1 MGTALMSS
9 SNSRQ
14 HEGRAPLG
22 TGEGPAADFAAFFRD
37 VHGYEPFPWQQRLT
51 TQVLQRREWP
61 KVIDLPT
68 GTGKTAVLDTAVFAM
83 TMQPET
89 TPRRV
94 VFVIDRRIVVDQ
106 VCERAHRIQER
117 IKAADTPV
125 LECIRDRLRTLSD
138 GEPLGVAALRGG
150 IPIDGEWTHRPDQ
163 PWVLVSTVDQFGSRL
178 LFRGYGVSPG
188 MRPIHAGLAGND
200 CLVILDEVHLS
211 VPFAQTLARISALRA
226 GPLPRRFAT
235 VEMSATPSDRTAT
248 PFTLCSDADLDGCAE
263 LRRRVKADKRA
274 SLVSVRNQEEIPA
287 GVLKIVM
294 SLDKS
299 IRRNESR
306 ARSVGVV
313 VNRVRTA
320 RDTYAA
326 LASADYSTHLITG
339 RMRPLDRV
347 DALDEIGPA
356 VDPDG
361 DEREDRLTVVVA
373 TQAIEVGA
381 DFSFDALVTECAA
394 VDSLRQR
401 FGRLDR
407 RGTHAERT
415 GCPAQAW
422 IIGPKSIVGSRK
434 PDPIY
439 GESVR
444 ATWDE
449 LERRC
454 EDDGR
459 LDIGPTALRDFPGSA
474 MAPRTSA
481 PLLLRTHLDA
491 WVQTRPEPMVQPSV
505 DWFLHGIDQNRPA
518 DVSVLWRSDRSSEAL
533 RLVPPRQAEC
543 IQVPIGAVKSWLA
556 GDPEVAVADVGE
568 VHEPEDSQ
576 ISAESHGKDWVRWA
590 GFGEGAKDDVQIG
603 DICPGDVLIVDP
615 GRGGLTAGTW
625 DPSSKE
631 PVTDLG
637 DAAQIESGRRTT
649 LRLDPNLP
657 RVVSP
662 PTPADE
668 AEADAS
674 PVRRRVAEWLESRAS
689 DPTELPHW
697 MRKAVEKLLGND
709 FEVHPVGLD
718 NNIPGRS
725 YYILTSRDPKT
736 KKPVVDAGTLDD
748 SDEAGSFT
756 ATGVSLTRHLDGVG
770 KRAGEIAE
778 RLGLPCEIVEDLRL
792 AGRLHDLGKV
802 DSRFQFQLVGGDPF
816 ELAMRHGE
824 PLAKSLPRARRVA
837 GYPEGMRHEIASV
850 AMIES
855 NADVLGLANDAD
867 LVLHLVGTHHGWGR
881 PLPPIVEDPAPE
893 ALSCAWDGHFLT
905 ASSDLARVRRVC
917 AEKYA
922 QGWRRHL
929 RGTSETEPTRP
940 AGSARR
946 CDSRVAGS
954 RIEPPGGVQGQLR
967 YQERLPSERG
977 GRAMP
982 PCRSDDGP
990 GTGADRVSGTW
1001 LADFSAKGSV
1011 NAACPAGSPGAV
1023 TTKKRTAPWNVDPF
1037 STPFSPHPRRF
1048 PSWVVRGRRG
1058 SFTSSTARERNVSS
1072 SFRRARSWASSI
1084 TTGNPYGPVFPRAI
1098 RSSFGASRPILT
1110 IDGRS
1115 RCTGVN
1121 TSSDTCRGQPIRP
1134 APR

>member
-1 MGTALMSS
+1 MSS
-9 SNSRQ
+9 SSASPY
-14 HEGRAPLG
+14 EGVEPLA
-22 TGEGPAADFAAFFRD
+22 TGEQPSADFTAFFRD
-37 VHGYEPFPWQQRLT
+37 VHGHAPFPWQQRLT
-51 TQVLQRREWP
+51 AQVLQRREWP

-68 GTGKTAVLDTAVFAM
+68 GTGKTAVLDTAIFAM
-83 TMQPET
+83 AVQPET

-106 VCERAHRIQER
+106 VCERACRIRER

-150 IPIDGEWTHRPDQ
+150 IPIDGDWTHRPDQ

-178 LFRGYGVSPG
+178 LFRGHGVRPG

-211 VPFAQTLARISALRA
+211 VPFAQTLARISALRS

-235 VEMSATPSDRTAT
+235 VEMSATPSDRTST
-248 PFTLCSDADLDGCAE
+248 PFTLCSEADLDGCAE

-287 GVLKIVM
+287 GVLKIVR

-320 RDTYAA
+320 RDTYEA
-326 LASADYSTHLITG
+326 LASAGYSTHLITG

-361 DEREDRLTVVVA
+361 DQRQDCLTVVVA

-407 RGTHAERT
+407 RGTHSERT

-422 IIGPKSIVGSRK
+422 IIGPKSIIGSRK

-459 LDIGPTALRDFPGSA
+459 LNIGPTALRDFPGSA

-568 VHEPEDSQ
+568 VHEPEDSHT
-576 ISAESHGKDWVRWA
+576 SAKPYTRDWVRWA
-590 GFGEGAKDDVQIG
+590 GFGDGANDDVEIG
-603 DICPGDVLIVDP
+603 DIRPGNVLIVDP

-625 DPSSKE
+625 NPSSKE
-631 PVTDLG
+631 PVEDLG
-637 DAAQIESGRRTT
+637 DAAQIESGRRAT
-649 LRLDPNLP
+649 LRLDPSLSH
-657 RVVSP
+657 VVSP

-674 PVRRRVAEWLESRAS
+674 PRSRVAEWLESRLS
-689 DPTELPHW
+689 DQTKPPHW
-697 MRKAVEKLLGND
+697 MRDAIERLGND
-709 FEVHPVGLD
+709 FDVNAIGVGYD
-718 NNIPGRS
+718 NPGRS
-725 YYILTSRDPKT
+725 YYILTPRDPKT

-756 ATGVSLTRHLDGVG
+756 ATGVSLSRHLEGVG
-770 KRAGEIAE
+770 ERAGHIAE
-778 RLGLPCEIVEDLRL
+778 RLGLPCEIVRDLRL

-802 DSRFQFQLVGGDPF
+802 DSRFQSQLVGGDPV
-816 ELAMRHGE
+816 ELAMRYGE
-824 PLAKSLPRARRVA
+824 PLAKSLPGARWVP
-837 GYPEGMRHEIASV
+837 GYPAGMRHEIASV

-855 NADVLGLANDAD
+855 NTDVLDLAHDAD

-881 PLPPIVEDPAPE
+881 PLPPIIEDPEPQ
-893 ALSCAWDGHFLT
+893 ALSYTWDGRLLT
-905 ASSDLARVRRVC
+905 AHSDLV
-917 AEKYA
+917 E
-922 QGWRRHL
+922 
-929 RGTSETEPTRP
+929 
-940 AGSARR
+940 GSLAL
-946 CDSRVAGS
+946 D
-954 RIEPPGGVQGQLR
+954 
-967 YQERLPSERG
+967 
-977 GRAMP
+977 M
-982 PCRSDDGP
+982 
-990 GTGADRVSGTW
+990 ADRFWRLVERYGYHGLAW
-1001 LADFSAKGSV
+1001 LEAVLRLADHRQSAEES
-1011 NAACPAGSPGAV
+1011 
-1023 TTKKRTAPWNVDPF
+1023 
-1037 STPFSPHPRRF
+1037 
-1048 PSWVVRGRRG
+1048 
-1058 SFTSSTARERNVSS
+1058 
-1072 SFRRARSWASSI
+1072 
-1084 TTGNPYGPVFPRAI
+1084 
-1098 RSSFGASRPILT
+1098 
-1110 IDGRS
+1110 
-1115 RCTGVN
+1115 
-1121 TSSDTCRGQPIRP
+1121 GQP
-1134 APR
+1134 

>member
-1 MGTALMSS
+1 M
-9 SNSRQ
+9 
-14 HEGRAPLG
+14 
-22 TGEGPAADFAAFFRD
+22 
-37 VHGYEPFPWQQRLT
+37 
-51 TQVLQRREWP
+51 QVIERREWP

-83 TMQPET
+83 AIQPQT

-125 LECIRDRLRTLSD
+125 LECIRDRLQTLSD

-150 IPIDGEWTHRPDQ
+150 IPIDGEWTHHPDQ

-178 LFRGYGVSPG
+178 LFRGYGVRPG

-235 VEMSATPSDRTAT
+235 VEMSATPSDRTST
-248 PFTLCSDADLDGCAE
+248 PFTLCSETDLDGCGE

-274 SLVSVRNQEEIPA
+274 SLVSVRNQEAIPTE
-287 GVLKIVM
+287 VLKIIK
-294 SLDKS
+294 SIDKS
-299 IRRNESR
+299 TRGDESR
-306 ARSVGVV
+306 VRSVGVV

-347 DALDEIGPA
+347 DALDRIGPV

-361 DEREDRLTVVVA
+361 DQRSDQLSVVVA

-415 GCPAQAW
+415 GRPAQAW
-422 IIGPKSIVGSRK
+422 IIGSKSVVGSKK

-444 ATWDE
+444 ATWEE

-454 EDDGR
+454 KEDGR
-459 LDIGPTALRDFPGSA
+459 LDIGPTALRDFPGST

-491 WVQTRPEPMVQPSV
+491 WVQTRPEPMVQPSI

-568 VHEPEDSQ
+568 VYEPEDSHT
-576 ISAESHGKDWVRWA
+576 SAESHGKDWGRWA
-590 GFGEGAKDDVQIG
+590 GFGEGVKDDVQIE

-631 PVTDLG
+631 PVEDLG
-637 DAAQIESGRRTT
+637 DAAQIESGRRAT
-649 LRLDPNLP
+649 LRLDPSLP
-657 RVVSP
+657 HVVSP
-662 PTPADE
+662 PTPVDE
-668 AEADAS
+668 AEVDAS
-674 PVRRRVAEWLESRAS
+674 PRNRVAEWLESRLS
-689 DPTELPHW
+689 DQAKPPHW
-697 MRKAVEKLLGND
+697 MRDAIERLGND
-709 FEVHPVGLD
+709 FDVNAIGTGNDYPD
-718 NNIPGRS
+718 RS
-725 YYILTSRDPKT
+725 YYILTSRDPTT

-756 ATGVSLTRHLDGVG
+756 ATGVSLSRHLEGVG
-770 KRAGEIAE
+770 ERAGHIAE
-778 RLGLPCEIVEDLRL
+778 RLGLPREIVCDLRL

-802 DSRFQFQLVGGDPF
+802 DSRFQYQLVGGHPV

-824 PLAKSLPRARRVA
+824 PLAKSLPGARRVP
-837 GYPEGMRHEIASV
+837 GYPAGMRHEIASV

-855 NADVLGLANDAD
+855 NADVLGLAHDTD

-893 ALSCAWDGHFLT
+893 ALSYAWDGHFLT
-905 ASSDLARVRRVC
+905 ASSDLAR
-917 AEKYA
+917 
-922 QGWRRHL
+922 
-929 RGTSETEPTRP
+929 
-940 AGSARR
+940 GSLAL
-946 CDSRVAGS
+946 D
-954 RIEPPGGVQGQLR
+954 
-967 YQERLPSERG
+967 
-977 GRAMP
+977 M
-982 PCRSDDGP
+982 
-990 GTGADRVSGTW
+990 ADRFWRLVERYGYHGLAW
-1001 LADFSAKGSV
+1001 LEAVLRLADHRQSAEES
-1011 NAACPAGSPGAV
+1011 
-1023 TTKKRTAPWNVDPF
+1023 
-1037 STPFSPHPRRF
+1037 
-1048 PSWVVRGRRG
+1048 
-1058 SFTSSTARERNVSS
+1058 
-1072 SFRRARSWASSI
+1072 
-1084 TTGNPYGPVFPRAI
+1084 
-1098 RSSFGASRPILT
+1098 
-1110 IDGRS
+1110 
-1115 RCTGVN
+1115 
-1121 TSSDTCRGQPIRP
+1121 GQT
-1134 APR
+1134 